1 VSGSGAS
8 RDDMNMDKPS
18 AAAARQPNANLLA
31 LGALGVVFGDIGT
44 SPLYAFEN
52 SFVGDHKLPIDF
64 VHVMGVLSLIFWS
77 LILVVTVKY
86 VCITMR
92 ADNRGEGGSFAL
104 LAYIRRQA
112 PQAKI
117 LAAISLAALLA
128 TALFYGDAIIT
139 PAISILSAVEGLS
152 VVNPAFTSAEV
163 PITIGI
169 TIALFA
175 VQSHGTGL
183 IGRYFGPV
191 MLLWFATIGVLG
203 LVHVAGNPGVLRAF
217 NPVWAAHLL
226 LEDPLHAFFVLG
238 SVVLTITGA
247 EALYA
252 DMGHFGRVPITRAW
266 LFVAMP
272 CLLLCYAGQAAL
284 VLAQPSAMDQAFFL
298 LAPGWAIWPMLALAT
313 AATVIASQAFI
324 SAAFSI
330 TAQAVQL
337 GYLPRITI
345 RHTSA
350 EERGQIYAPGVN
362 VAMCAA
368 IVAVTLA
375 FPSSN
380 ALAAAF
386 GFAVTATM
394 MLTTLVMGYV
404 IFRLWRWNPLWA
416 GPVYAVLFAF
426 DFSLLCSAST
436 KIVDGAWLPLLIAAV
451 LTFVFLTWSRGLKA
465 LISELAGHATP
476 LASLLRSTAKVPRVP
491 GLAVYFT
498 RDAHG
503 APAALLHSLKH
514 FHVMHEHVLLLTIE
528 TSLLPKAAEAER
540 LKFESL
546 EPGFARAVLT
556 FGYMDEPNVPPALD
570 ALPDGWR
577 VSPMLIT
584 YVLGRQILLIPPT
597 RRGLPLLQDKL
608 FMLMMRL
615 AGSATE
621 YYRLPPGRVVELG
634 SQVQL

>member
-1 VSGSGAS
+1 
-8 RDDMNMDKPS
+8 
-18 AAAARQPNANLLA
+18 
-31 LGALGVVFGDIGT
+31 
-44 SPLYAFEN
+44 
-52 SFVGDHKLPIDF
+52 
-64 VHVMGVLSLIFWS
+64 VLSLIFWS

-86 VCITMR
+86 VFITMR
-92 ADNRGEGGSFAL
+92 ADNQGEGGSFAL
-104 LAYIRRQA
+104 LGYIRRQT

-117 LAAISLAALLA
+117 LGAISLAALLA
-128 TALFYGDAIIT
+128 TALFYGDAVIT
-139 PAISILSAVEGLS
+139 PAISVLSAVEGLS
-152 VVNPAFTSAEV
+152 VIDPDFTAAEV
-163 PITIGI
+163 PITIVI
-169 TIALFA
+169 LIALFA
-175 VQSHGTGL
+175 VQSRGTGL
-183 IGRYFGPV
+183 IGRFFGPV
-191 MLLWFATIGVLG
+191 MLVWFATIGVLG
-203 LVHVAGNPGVLRAF
+203 LLHVAGNAHVLLAL
-217 NPVWAAHLL
+217 NPVWGLRLL
-226 LEDPLHAFFVLG
+226 LENPLHALFVLG

-252 DMGHFGRVPITRAW
+252 DMGHFGRLPITRAW

-272 CLLLCYAGQAAL
+272 CLMLCYAGQAAL
-284 VLAQPSAMDQAFFL
+284 VLARPTAMDQAFFL

-337 GYLPRITI
+337 GFLPRITI

-350 EERGQIYAPGVN
+350 EARGQIYAPGVN
-362 VAMCAA
+362 VSLCAA

-416 GPVYAVLFAF
+416 GPVYAVLFTF
-426 DFSLLCSAST
+426 DLALLCSAST
-436 KIVDGAWLPLLIAAV
+436 KIVAGAWLPLAIAAV

-465 LISELAGHATP
+465 LVSELVKHATP

-498 RDAHG
+498 RDPNG

-514 FHVMHEHVLLLTIE
+514 YHVLHEHVLLLTIE
-528 TSLLPKAAEAER
+528 TSLLPKVGEADR
-540 LKFESL
+540 LKFQPLES
-546 EPGFARAVLT
+546 GFARAVLT
-556 FGYMDEPNVPPALD
+556 FGYMDEPNLPPALN
-570 ALPDGWR
+570 ALPEGWR

-584 YVLGRQILLIPPT
+584 YVLGRQILLIPPAH
-597 RRGLPLLQDKL
+597 RGLPLLQDKL
-608 FMLMMRL
+608 FLLMMRL

-621 YYRLPPGRVVELG
+621 YYSLPPGRVVELG

>member
-1 VSGSGAS
+1 
-8 RDDMNMDKPS
+8 MNTDTPS
-18 AAAARQPNANLLA
+18 VAAARSPNANVLA
-31 LGALGVVFGDIGT
+31 LSALGVVFGDIGT

-64 VHVMGVLSLIFWS
+64 FHVMGVLSLIFWS

-86 VCITMR
+86 VFITMR
-92 ADNRGEGGSFAL
+92 ADNQGEGGSFAL
-104 LAYIRRQA
+104 LGYIRRQA

-117 LAAISLAALLA
+117 LGAISLAALLA

-139 PAISILSAVEGLS
+139 PAISVLSAVEGLS
-152 VVNPAFTSAEV
+152 LINPAFTTAEV

-169 TIALFA
+169 LIALFA
-175 VQSHGTGL
+175 VQSRGTGL

-203 LVHVAGNPGVLRAF
+203 LVHVAGNPGVLLAL
-217 NPVWAAHLL
+217 NPVWGLRLL
-226 LEDPLHAFFVLG
+226 LEDPLHALFVLG

-252 DMGHFGRVPITRAW
+252 DMGHFGRLPITRAW

-272 CLLLCYAGQAAL
+272 CLMLCYAGQAAL
-284 VLAQPSAMDQAFFL
+284 VLAQPAAMDQVFFV
-298 LAPGWAIWPMLALAT
+298 LAPPWAIWPMLALAT

-337 GYLPRITI
+337 GFLPRITI

-362 VAMCAA
+362 VFLCAA
-368 IVAVTLA
+368 IVAVTIA

-416 GPVYAVLFAF
+416 VPVYAVLFTF
-426 DFSLLCSAST
+426 DLALLCSAST
-436 KIVDGAWLPLLIAAV
+436 KIVAGAWLPLAIAAV
-451 LTFVFLTWSRGLKA
+451 LTFVFLTWSRGLMA
-465 LISELAGHATP
+465 LVSELVKHATP
-476 LASLLRSTAKVPRVP
+476 LASLIRSTAKVPRVP

-498 RDAHG
+498 RDPNG

-514 FHVMHEHVLLLTIE
+514 YHVLHEHVLLLTIE
-528 TSLLPKAAEAER
+528 TSLLPKVAEAKR
-540 LKFESL
+540 LTFELL
-546 EPGFARAVLT
+546 ESGFARAVLT
-556 FGYMDEPNVPPALD
+556 FGYMDEPNLPPVMN
-570 ALPDGWR
+570 ALPEDWR

-584 YVLGRQILLIPPT
+584 YVLGRQILLIPPAH
-597 RRGLPLLQDKL
+597 RGLPLLQDKL
-608 FMLMMRL
+608 FLLMMRL

>member
-1 VSGSGAS
+1 
-8 RDDMNMDKPS
+8 MDRPS
-18 AAAARQPNANLLA
+18 AIAAGPPNANFLA

-86 VCITMR
+86 VFITMR

-104 LAYIRRQA
+104 LAYIQRQA

-117 LAAISLAALLA
+117 LGAISLAALLA

-139 PAISILSAVEGLS
+139 PAISVLSAVEGLS
-152 VVNPAFTSAEV
+152 VINPDFTAAEV

-169 TIALFA
+169 IIALFA
-175 VQSHGTGL
+175 VQSRGTGL

-191 MLLWFATIGVLG
+191 MLVWFAAIGVLG
-203 LVHVAGNPGVLRAF
+203 LVHVAGNPGVMRAF

-252 DMGHFGRVPITRAW
+252 DMGHFGRLPITRAW

-284 VLAQPSAMDQAFFL
+284 VLAQPSAMNQVFFL
-298 LAPGWAIWPMLALAT
+298 LAPGWALWPMLALAT

-337 GYLPRITI
+337 GFLPRIAI

-350 EERGQIYAPGVN
+350 EQRGQIYAPGVN
-362 VAMCAA
+362 VALCAA
-368 IVAVTLA
+368 IVVVILA

-416 GPVYAVLFAF
+416 APVYAVLFAF

-436 KIVDGAWLPLLIAAV
+436 KIVNGAWLPLLIAAV

-465 LISELAGHATP
+465 LISELTGNATP
-476 LASLLRSTAKVPRVP
+476 LASLVRSTVNVPRVP
-491 GLAVYFT
+491 GLAVYLT
-498 RDAHG
+498 RDVHG

-514 FHVMHEHVLLLTIE
+514 YRVIHEHVLLLTIE
-528 TSLLPKAAEAER
+528 TSLLPKVAEAER
-540 LKFESL
+540 LKFEPL

-556 FGYMDEPNVPPALD
+556 FGYMDEPNVPPALA
-570 ALPDGWR
+570 ALPEGWR
-577 VSPMLIT
+577 TSPMQTT
-584 YVLGRQILLIPPT
+584 YVMGRQILLIPPAH
-597 RRGLPLLQDKL
+597 RGLPLLQDKL
-608 FMLMMRL
+608 FMFMMRL

-621 YYRLPPGRVVELG
+621 YYRLPPGSVVELG

>member
-1 VSGSGAS
+1 
-8 RDDMNMDKPS
+8 MNMDKPS

-64 VHVMGVLSLIFWS
+64 IHIMGVLSLIFWS

-86 VCITMR
+86 VFITMR
-92 ADNRGEGGSFAL
+92 ADNNGEGGSFAL

-117 LAAISLAALLA
+117 LAAVSLAALLA

-139 PAISILSAVEGLS
+139 PAISVLSAIEGLS
-152 VVNPAFTSAEV
+152 VINPDFTAAEV

-169 TIALFA
+169 LIALFA
-175 VQSHGTGL
+175 VQSHGTGI
-183 IGRYFGPV
+183 IGRFFGPV
-191 MLLWFATIGVLG
+191 MLLWFIAIGVLG
-203 LVHVAGNPGVLRAF
+203 LVHIAGNPAVLLAF

-252 DMGHFGRVPITRAW
+252 DMGHFGRLPITRAW

-284 VLAQPSAMDQAFFL
+284 VLAHPAAITQAFFL
-298 LAPGWAIWPMLALAT
+298 LAPGWATWPMLALAT

-337 GYLPRITI
+337 GFLPRVII

-362 VAMCAA
+362 AALCAA
-368 IVAVTLA
+368 IVAVTIA
-375 FPSSN
+375 FPTSN

-394 MLTTLVMGYV
+394 MLTTLIMAYV

-416 GPVYAVLFAF
+416 APVYAVLFAF
-426 DFSLLCSAST
+426 DFSLLASAST
-436 KIVDGAWLPLLIAAV
+436 KIVAGAWLPLLIAAV
-451 LTFVFLTWSRGLKA
+451 LTFVFLTFSRGLKA
-465 LISELAGHATP
+465 LTVELARHAMP
-476 LASLLRSTAKVPRVP
+476 LASFLRSTAKAPRVP
-491 GLAVYFT
+491 GLAVYLT
-498 RDAHG
+498 RDTHG
-503 APAALLHSLKH
+503 VPAALLHSLKH
-514 FHVMHEHVLLLTIE
+514 YHVLHERVLLLTVE
-528 TSLLPKAAEAER
+528 TSLLPRVAEAER
-540 LKFESL
+540 LKFEPL

-556 FGYMDEPNVPPALD
+556 FGYMDEPNLPPALA
-570 ALPDGWR
+570 ALPEGWR
-577 VSPMLIT
+577 ASPMHT
-584 YVLGRQILLIPPT
+584 SYVLGRQILLIPPAQ
-597 RRGLPLLQDKL
+597 RGLPLLQDKL
-608 FMLMMRL
+608 FRLMMRL
-615 AGSATE
+615 AGSATA

>member
-1 VSGSGAS
+1 
-8 RDDMNMDKPS
+8 MNMDKPS

>member
-1 VSGSGAS
+1 
-8 RDDMNMDKPS
+8 MNTDTPS
-18 AAAARQPNANLLA
+18 ARASSAPNANLLA
-31 LGALGVVFGDIGT
+31 LSALGIVFGDIGT

-86 VCITMR
+86 VFITMR
-92 ADNRGEGGSFAL
+92 ADNQGEGGSFAL

-112 PQAKI
+112 PQAK
-117 LAAISLAALLA
+117 LLGAISLAALLA
-128 TALFYGDAIIT
+128 TALFYGDAVIT
-139 PAISILSAVEGLS
+139 PAISVLSAVEGLS
-152 VVNPAFTSAEV
+152 VINPDFTAAEV

-169 TIALFA
+169 LIALFA
-175 VQSHGTGL
+175 VQSRGTGL
-183 IGRYFGPV
+183 LGRFFGPV
-191 MLLWFATIGVLG
+191 MLVWFATIGVLG
-203 LVHVAGNPGVLRAF
+203 LLHVAGNPRVLLAF
-217 NPVWAAHLL
+217 NPVWGVDLL
-226 LEDPLHAFFVLG
+226 LEDPVHALFVLG

-252 DMGHFGRVPITRAW
+252 DMGHFGRLPITRAW

-272 CLLLCYAGQAAL
+272 CLMLCYAGQAAL
-284 VLAQPSAMDQAFFL
+284 VLAQPAAMNQAFFL

-337 GYLPRITI
+337 GFFPRITI

-362 VAMCAA
+362 VFLCAA
-368 IVAVTLA
+368 IAAVTIA

-404 IFRLWRWNPLWA
+404 IFRLWRWNSLWA
-416 GPVYAVLFAF
+416 APVYAVLFMF
-426 DFSLLCSAST
+426 DLALLCSAST
-436 KIVDGAWLPLLIAAV
+436 KIVAGAWLPLAIAAV

-465 LISELAGHATP
+465 LVSELVKNATP

-498 RDAHG
+498 RDPNG

-514 FHVMHEHVLLLTIE
+514 YHVLHEHVLLLTIE
-528 TSLLPKAAEAER
+528 TSLLPKVGETER
-540 LKFESL
+540 LKFEPL
-546 EPGFARAVLT
+546 ESGFGRAALT
-556 FGYMDEPNVPPALD
+556 FGYMDEPNLPPALN
-570 ALPDGWR
+570 ALPEGWR

-584 YVLGRQILLIPPT
+584 YVLGRQILLIPPAH
-597 RRGLPLLQDKL
+597 RGLPLLQDKL
-608 FMLMMRL
+608 FLLMMRL